1 MRLRMLTTQRSTRHP
16 PHPRMHRRCGRP
28 TVVSAGRIEW
38 QPSLSAA
45 QIDEVL
51 ALVARVTE
59 LEGRK
64 PVSERVV
71 LQVRHNGA
79 ADTRHALLRS
89 DRELVG
95 YAQLNVPESVAELAA
110 VDSVAVRALVDG
122 LVAESGRALRVW
134 AHGQSAASAP
144 VLRDLGFAPQRV
156 LFQMRRSL
164 TEPSL
169 SDPAW
174 PNGVTVR
181 TFVVD
186 QDEAPWLAVNNAA
199 FAEHPEQSNWSID
212 DIRAREKQPWFDPA
226 GFFLAERAGELVGFH
241 WTKVHNPTLGE
252 VYVVGVDPDEQ
263 GSGLGRAL
271 TLAGLR
277 HLRDRGVAQ
286 AKLYVDDGQRPRD
299 QDVRGPRVHPDH
311 GRRHVPSRS
320 PALTPASGRWLLGA
334 SCRGYRAP
342 RRVPRA
348 SAAGP
353 RPRPRSA
360 PRRRVLSHQGRRGR
374 EHEDPTA
381 WESCSPPALV
391 ASPFACARGYVP
403 TLLLRMTHQGH
414 SVTTFTCGFTHPRG
428 NDSGKPPRNCRRSGN
443 SEPQASHRHRNA
455 KSALPVTSPVWT
467 QNRANRDTGSFR
479 LREP

>member
-1 MRLRMLTTQRSTRHP
+1 M
-16 PHPRMHRRCGRP
+16 
-28 TVVSAGRIEW
+28 SAGRIEW

-51 ALVARVTE
+51 ALIARVTE

-79 ADTRHALLRS
+79 ADTRHGLLRS

-110 VDSVAVRALVDG
+110 VDSVAIRALVDG
-122 LVAESGRALRVW
+122 LVAESGRELRVW

-164 TEPSL
+164 TEPTL

-186 QDEAPWLAVNNAA
+186 QDEAAWLAVNSAA
-199 FAEHPEQSNWSID
+199 FADHPEQSNWSID

-241 WTKVHNPTLGE
+241 WTKVHKPAGDDHEPVGE
-252 VYVVGVDPDEQ
+252 VYVVGVAPSMQ
-263 GSGLGRAL
+263 GQHLGSAL
-271 TLAGLR
+271 TLIGLI
-277 HLRDRGVAQ
+277 HLRDLGLHTV
-286 AKLYVDDGQRPRD
+286 KLYVDESNQAAVRVYERLGFARWDVDICFQR
-299 QDVRGPRVHPDH
+299 
-311 GRRHVPSRS
+311 
-320 PALTPASGRWLLGA
+320 
-334 SCRGYRAP
+334 
-342 RRVPRA
+342 
-348 SAAGP
+348 
-353 RPRPRSA
+353 
-360 PRRRVLSHQGRRGR
+360 
-374 EHEDPTA
+374 
-381 WESCSPPALV
+381 
-391 ASPFACARGYVP
+391 
-403 TLLLRMTHQGH
+403 
-414 SVTTFTCGFTHPRG
+414 
-428 NDSGKPPRNCRRSGN
+428 
-443 SEPQASHRHRNA
+443 
-455 KSALPVTSPVWT
+455 
-467 QNRANRDTGSFR
+467 
-479 LREP
+479 